1 MEKVYTIT
9 KTERISGIV
18 LEVWNST
25 ESELRNDCGRMADK
39 LIETGA
45 AYIPGWG
52 IDYTAVSA

>member
-45 AYIPGWG
+45 AYIPRMGH
-52 IDYTAVSA
+52 